1 MTKNI
6 TLGAITALL
15 LGTTA
20 AIAADLPMKAV
31 PPPVQ
36 IYDWTGFYI
45 GVSAGGSLGGSDHV
59 DRLLASATPSGYNV
73 KGGLVGGTIGYNWQ
87 MSNFVL
93 GFEGDVSWVAEYGI
107 IPDVG
112 VVAQNNGFVDEP
124 ADPLFRASPR
134 RRGWRPRASASAM
147 PSTTCCSTEPA
158 AMPVQASDRAYM
170 TTLITLLVSSSST
183 RSGWTAGGGLEWGFA
198 PNWSAK
204 FEWLYMK
211 FDTVA
216 LNTAFAEG
224 PRTVPFDDNVIRFG
238 INYRFGGGPG
248 GRKILI
254 AADTL
259 KSKSSGHG
267 RSFASQEKLSGTG
280 AFLPAPLSSYR
291 RRIVGSLETVLPG

>member
-20 AIAADLPMKAV
+20 AIAADLPMKAA

-36 IYDWTGFYI
+36 IYNWTGFYI
-45 GVSAGGSLGGSDHV
+45 GAAAGGSIGGSDHV
-59 DRLLASATPSGYNV
+59 DQATGFSDASGYNV
-73 KGGLVGGTIGYNWQ
+73 KGGLIGGTVGYNWQ
-87 MSNFVL
+87 MSNIVV
-93 GFEGDVSWVAEYGI
+93 GFEGDASWVAERGV

-112 VVAQNNGFVDEP
+112 IVAQNDGFVDGTGQSRFSSFTNETWL
-124 ADPLFRASPR
+124 ATARGRVGYAVNNLLFYGTGGYA
-134 RRGWRPRASASAM
+134 GAGVGQGIYDNAHN
-147 PSTTCCSTEPA
+147 
-158 AMPVQASDRAYM
+158 V
-170 TTLITLLVSSSST
+170 LVSSSST

-211 FDTVA
+211 FNTVA

-238 INYRFGGGPG
+238 VNYRFGGPGPVVA
-248 GRKILI
+248 K
-254 AADTL
+254 
-259 KSKSSGHG
+259 
-267 RSFASQEKLSGTG
+267 
-280 AFLPAPLSSYR
+280 Y
-291 RRIVGSLETVLPG
+291 